1 MPDLPRSRPPWWPE
15 GEAFPPADWR
25 RGSRRFVAR
34 AVFALAGLIILTV
47 GACTISFWVAALN
60 LGWIEPTAVFE
71 PLPMPMPLPGR
82 PYGPSISIAR
92 FSGVIWFLAIC
103 LIVFLIARGLRRLV
117 GPIGEVMQAASRVEQ
132 GDYAVRVSERG
143 PRDVRRLAR
152 AFNAM
157 TTRLDR
163 NEQQRRRLL
172 ADVTHELRTP
182 LTIIQGQLEG
192 LLDGVYPRD
201 DAHLDTA
208 LEETKVMARLIE
220 DLRTLSLTEAGSLKL
235 ERESVD
241 PGGLVA
247 DVVAAFSGQAAE
259 AGVRLSADVAPDL
272 PSLDADPTR
281 LREILGNLITN
292 ALRYTS
298 RDGTVKIQADANGA
312 AIRISVADTG
322 RGIPAGNLPHIFDRF
337 YKGPDSRGTGLGLAI
352 AKGLVDAHGGTITA
366 VSAPGQGTTLTVTL
380 PLTA

>member
-1 MPDLPRSRPPWWPE
+1 MPELPRSRPPWWPE

-71 PLPMPMPLPGR
+71 PMPMPMPFPGR
-82 PYGPSISIAR
+82 PFGPSISIVG

-103 LIVFLIARGLRRLV
+103 LIVFLVARGVRRLV
-117 GPIGEVMQAASRVEQ
+117 VPIGEVMQAASRVEQ
-132 GDYAVRVSERG
+132 GDYAVRVRESG

-157 TTRLDR
+157 TSRLDR

-182 LTIIQGQLEG
+182 LTIVQGQLEG

-241 PGGLVA
+241 PGRLVA

-259 AGVRLSADVAPDL
+259 AGARLSADIAPDL
-272 PSLDADPTR
+272 PALDADPTR
-281 LREILGNLITN
+281 LREVLGNLIAN
-292 ALRYTS
+292 SLRYTPREGS
-298 RDGTVKIQADANGA
+298 VTVMGGTDGK
-312 AIRISVADTG
+312 AIRISVVDTG
-322 RGIPAGNLPHIFDRF
+322 RGIPAEDLPHIFDRF
-337 YKGPDSRGTGLGLAI
+337 YKGSDSRGTGLGLAI
-352 AKGLVDAHGGTITA
+352 AKGLVEAHGGTIAA
-366 VSAPGQGTTLTVTL
+366 VSAPGQGTTLTATFPL
-380 PLTA
+380 PA